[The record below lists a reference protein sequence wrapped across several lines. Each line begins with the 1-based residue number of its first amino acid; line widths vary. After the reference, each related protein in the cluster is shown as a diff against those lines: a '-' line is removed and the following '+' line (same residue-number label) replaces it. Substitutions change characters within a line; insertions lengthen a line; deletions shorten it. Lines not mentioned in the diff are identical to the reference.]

1 MGAMF
6 KFDVRILSCVSR
18 HIKMDNPAVLTF
30 CRESLRSCY
39 TILGREGFQAE
50 VDYLLRCYA
59 GVGVGVAA
67 AAGVVPRC
75 QRPGDE
81 SVSVFSAA
89 AQPAASGGAGC
100 QRQEENAVSRP
111 DSDLKGDGGGGGA
124 KEVAAVSKWARKPV
138 PDKERCHRV
147 TPYNGGQCSF
157 RAVEGTTFCSRHTDK

>member
-1 MGAMF
+1 MCGF
-6 KFDVRILSCVSR
+6 CVGL
-18 HIKMDNPAVLTF
+18 IGTLKMDNPAVLTF

-59 GVGVGVAA
+59 GVGVAA

-89 AQPAASGGAGC
+89 AQPAASSAVGC

-111 DSDLKGDGGGGGA
+111 GSDLKGDGGGGGS
-124 KEVAAVSKWARKPV
+124 EGVAAVSKWARKTV
-138 PDKERCHRV
+138 PEEERCQRIAA
-147 TPYNGGQCSF
+147 YNGSQCSF
-157 RAVEGTTFCSRHTDK
+157 RAVEGTTFCSRHTEK